1 MALTTAQ
8 QLALAQFAGQELF
21 KSAVATFGVDNL
33 QAAAAA
39 IDNAFDTTIN
49 AAVTAGFGADTVIE
63 ALNAVIPAPF
73 SGATVAQKTLLACWV
88 LMKRAGLI

>member
-8 QLALAQFAGQELF
+8 RLSLAQFAGQQLF
-21 KSAVATFGVDNL
+21 AAETANFNVADL
-33 QAAAAA
+33 QAAAIA

-49 AAVTAGFGADTVIE
+49 AAVTAGLGADTVIQ
-63 ALNAVIPAPF
+63 ALNSVIPAPF
-73 SGATVAQKTLLACWV
+73 STATVAQKTLLACWV